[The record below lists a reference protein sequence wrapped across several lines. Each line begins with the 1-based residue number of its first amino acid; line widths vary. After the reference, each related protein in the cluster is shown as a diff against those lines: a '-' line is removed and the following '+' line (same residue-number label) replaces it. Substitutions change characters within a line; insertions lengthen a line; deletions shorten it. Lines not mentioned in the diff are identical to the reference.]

1 VSSRPPALSDAAVRD
16 VLGHL
21 GDRWSLVNRDGKAS
35 LAATFRFAVPRAAED
50 FVVDAFGAIDALDH
64 HPVIE
69 IAYTTVTVATSTH
82 EPLGITQLDLDLAAA
97 VSDLAERHGALG
109 S

>member
-1 VSSRPPALSDAAVRD
+1 
-16 VLGHL
+16 
-21 GDRWSLVNRDGKAS
+21 
-35 LAATFRFAVPRAAED
+35 
-50 FVVDAFGAIDALDH
+50 
-64 HPVIE
+64 
-69 IAYTTVTVATSTH
+69 VTVSTSTH